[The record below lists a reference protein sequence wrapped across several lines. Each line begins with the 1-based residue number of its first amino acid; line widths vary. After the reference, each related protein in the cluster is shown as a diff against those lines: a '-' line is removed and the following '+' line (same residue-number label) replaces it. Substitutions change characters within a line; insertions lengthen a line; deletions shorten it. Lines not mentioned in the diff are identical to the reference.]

1 MSRFVEQAIER
12 AGLGAI
18 FDIRKTG
25 DLAQIA
31 GVLDAAGPVDILI
44 LGALA
49 DALRATEADDV
60 VHIHPDAAPAVL
72 WVAKGESELDLLF
85 AVARARITGPRHA
98 RIGVDW
104 GATGMEL
111 AQVALGFGATDL
123 TGPITRKNGALISED
138 DLKKVKGQGM
148 VHATALKRKE
158 IAALLRNAGRECVFT
173 DEPSIPARAH
183 DTEAV
188 TNV

>member
-12 AGLGAI
+12 AGLGAV
-18 FDIRKTG
+18 FEIRRTG
-25 DLAQIA
+25 DLAQIP
-31 GVLDAAGPVDILI
+31 GLLEAAGQVDILI

-49 DALRATEADDV
+49 DALRAAETDDV
-60 VHIHPDAAPAVL
+60 VHVHPHAEPGVV
-72 WVAKGESELDLLF
+72 WVPKGASELDVLF
-85 AVARARITGPRHA
+85 AVATARITGPRHA

-104 GATGMEL
+104 GETGMEL

-158 IAALLRNAGRECVFT
+158 IAALLKNAGRACVFT
-173 DEPSIPARAH
+173 DEPATPARAH

-188 TNV
+188 INV

>member
-18 FDIRKTG
+18 RELRKTG
-25 DLAQIA
+25 DLAGIPA
-31 GVLDAAGPVDILI
+31 VLEAAGPIDILV

-49 DALRATEADDV
+49 DALRAAETDDV
-60 VHIHPDAAPAVL
+60 VHVHPDAAPGVT
-72 WVAKGESELDLLF
+72 WVAKGASELDLLF
-85 AVARARITGPRHA
+85 AVARARITGPLHA

-104 GATGMEL
+104 GETGMEL
-111 AQVALGFGATDL
+111 AQVSLGFGGTDL

-158 IAALLRNAGRECVFT
+158 IAALLRNAGRTCIFT
-173 DEPSIPARAH
+173 DEPALPARAH